1 MSIQGVS
8 NLEYDWVTVLHEKGK
23 AIEAYDKYIEDA
35 RTADSQPCIELL
47 ENLKQSDSEQMQ
59 KIKEH
64 LIEVMQKGKM

>member
-8 NLEYDWVTVLHEKGK
+8 DLEYDWVTVLHAKGK

-35 RTADSQPCIELL
+35 KTADSQPCIELF

-64 LIEVMQKGKM
+64 LMQVMQNGKM